1 MVQEEEKDS
10 PEHSTNEVSHL
21 ETTMVDIQINVM
33 DAIEVDYETP
43 KKYGVVGYE
52 VNNGVTFFQVLLPEN
67 IKVFRRMEHFL
78 KFRDFITKKWS
89 GFVPL
94 P

>member
-1 MVQEEEKDS
+1 MVQEEEKYS
-10 PEHSTNEVSHL
+10 EHEVSHL

-33 DAIEVDYETP
+33 DAIQVDYETP
-43 KKYGVVGYE
+43 RKYGVVGFE

-78 KFRDFITKKWS
+78 KFRDFITRKWS

-94 P
+94 PQL